1 MKTIFTKIRE
11 GEIPSVK
18 LHEDALC
25 TVILDINPVHKGHLL
40 VISREVYPTFSECP
54 LPTMS
59 HLMDIAQQA
68 DRKLRSE
75 LGCDG
80 TNLIINNGPAS
91 GQEVPHL
98 HIHIIPRYAD
108 DGQKFGFTK
117 ETYAEGE
124 MAKYGN
130 MLEF

>member
-11 GEIPSVK
+11 GAIPSVK

-40 VISREVYPTFSECP
+40 IISSEPYPTFSECP
-54 LPTMS
+54 LPTLN

-68 DRKLRSE
+68 DRKLRSALE
-75 LGCDG
+75 CDG
-80 TNLIINNGPAS
+80 TNLIINNSEAS

-98 HIHIIPRYAD
+98 HIHIIPRYTK

-124 MAKYGN
+124 MAKYGKQ
-130 MLEF
+130 LEF

>member
-1 MKTIFTKIRE
+1 MKTIFTKIRD

-25 TVILDINPVHKGHLL
+25 TVILDIKPVHKGHLL
-40 VISREVYPTFSECP
+40 VISREPYPTFSECP
-54 LPTMS
+54 LPTLN
-59 HLMDIAQQA
+59 HLMAIAQQA
-68 DRKLRSE
+68 DGKLRSA

-80 TNLIINNGPAS
+80 TNLIINNGEAS

-98 HIHIIPRYAD
+98 HIHIIPRYAN

-124 MAKYGN
+124 MAKYGIQ
-130 MLEF
+130 LEF

>member
-1 MKTIFTKIRE
+1 MKTIFTRIRE

-18 LHEDALC
+18 LHEDELC
-25 TVILDINPVHKGHLL
+25 LVILDNNPVHKGHLL
-40 VISREVYPTFSECP
+40 VISNEPYPTFEQCP
-54 LPTMS
+54 LATLT

-68 DRKLRSE
+68 DKRLRHV

-98 HIHIIPRYAD
+98 HIHIIPRYNN
-108 DGQKFGFTK
+108 DGKRFALTK

-124 MAKYGN
+124 MAKYGKQ
-130 MLEF
+130 LEF